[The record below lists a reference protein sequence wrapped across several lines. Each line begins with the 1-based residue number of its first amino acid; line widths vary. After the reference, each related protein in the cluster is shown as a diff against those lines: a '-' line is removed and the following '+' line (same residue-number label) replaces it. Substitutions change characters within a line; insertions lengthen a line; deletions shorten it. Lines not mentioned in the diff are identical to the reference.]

1 MRVAHQQP
9 CRSFSRGLDWRW
21 DILSL
26 AVFIVRDLGVAVLF
40 CVVTM
45 LGWGSW
51 ANTQKLAGKD
61 KWPFELFYWDYA
73 IGVFAFSLLFAFTL
87 GSAGASG
94 IPFLENLHGAPDSAV
109 WTAISSGVLFNI
121 SNILLVV
128 GIDAAGMAVAFPVG
142 VGLALVIGTVKSY
155 VLAPQGNRTLLSAG
169 VALIVFSMVMS
180 AVAHHRLKNAARSK
194 PLRGLVFSA
203 VAGCLMGFFY
213 PQLLASV
220 SPDFSTRAIQ
230 PGLLT
235 PYTGL
240 VLFAVGLL
248 GSNIVVNTVF
258 MRAGRVTYGD
268 YFRGRAR
275 LHSLGF
281 LGGCIWMLA
290 LCMNVIASGVAGPA
304 ISYALGQGATLV
316 AAIWGVFIWRE
327 FLHAPPGTWTFVSL
341 MFAGYVIGLVLI
353 GIASL

>member
-1 MRVAHQQP
+1 
-9 CRSFSRGLDWRW
+9 
-21 DILSL
+21 
-26 AVFIVRDLGVAVLF
+26 
-40 CVVTM
+40 M

-73 IGVFAFSLLFAFTL
+73 TGVFAFSLLFAFTL
-87 GSAGASG
+87 GSAGSSG
-94 IPFLENLHGAPDSAV
+94 APFLENLRGAPDRAI

-155 VLAPQGNRTLLSAG
+155 VLAPQGNAALLTTG
-169 VALIVFSMVMS
+169 VALIVFAMVMS
-180 AVAHHRLKNAARSK
+180 AVAHRRLPPASK
-194 PLRGLVFSA
+194 TRPLRGLAFSA
-203 VAGCLMGFFY
+203 IAGCLMGFFY
-213 PQLLASV
+213 PQLVASV

-235 PYTGL
+235 PYAAL

-248 GSNIVVNTVF
+248 ASNFAVNTIF
-258 MRAGRVTYGD
+258 MRAGKVTYRD
-268 YFRGRAR
+268 YFHGRAR

-290 LCMNVIASGVAGPA
+290 LSMNVIASGVAGPA

-327 FLHAPPGTWTFVSL
+327 FTHAPKGTWTFVAL
-341 MFAGYVIGLVLI
+341 MFAGYVAGLVLI
-353 GIASL
+353 GAASL

>member
-1 MRVAHQQP
+1 MSRVAREHGRP
-9 CRSFSRGLDWRW
+9 SLLAGVSAG
-21 DILSL
+21 ILAL
-26 AVFIVRDLGVAVLF
+26 AVFVVHDLGIAVLF

-73 IGVFAFSLLFAFTL
+73 IGVAAFSLLFAFTL
-87 GSAGASG
+87 GSAGSTGAAFLDNLRGASSNA
-94 IPFLENLHGAPDSAV
+94 I
-109 WTAISSGVLFNI
+109 WTAISSGILFNI

-142 VGLALVIGTVKSY
+142 VGLALVIGTLKSY
-155 VLAPQGNRTLLSAG
+155 VLAPKGNAALLFAG
-169 VALIVFSMVMS
+169 VALIVFAMIMS
-180 AVAHHRLKNAARSK
+180 GVAHRTHGQLNKK
-194 PLRGLVFSA
+194 KTIKGLAFSI

-213 PQLLASV
+213 PQLIAAI
-220 SPDFSTRAIQ
+220 SPDFGVRAIA

-235 PYTGL
+235 PYAAL
-240 VLFAVGLL
+240 VMFAVGLL
-248 GSNIVVNTVF
+248 ASNIVVNTIF
-258 MRAGRVTYGD
+258 MRAGRYTYAD
-268 YFRGRAR
+268 YFRGSAR
-275 LHSLGF
+275 LHTLGF

-290 LCMNVIASGVAGPA
+290 LCLNVIASGVAGPA

-316 AAIWGVFIWRE
+316 AALWGVFIWRE
-327 FLHAPPGTWTFVSL
+327 FTGAAKSTWALVGL
-341 MFAGYVIGLVLI
+341 MFAGYVIGLVVI

>member
-1 MRVAHQQP
+1 
-9 CRSFSRGLDWRW
+9 
-21 DILSL
+21 
-26 AVFIVRDLGVAVLF
+26 
-40 CVVTM
+40 M

-61 KWPFELFYWDYA
+61 RWPFELFYWDYA
-73 IGVFAFSLLFAFTL
+73 IGVFAFSVLFAFSF

-94 IPFLENLHGAPDSAV
+94 MPFLENLRGASESAI
-109 WTAISSGVLFNI
+109 WTAILSGILFNI

-155 VLAPQGNRTLLSAG
+155 ILSPKGTVALLMAG
-169 VALIVFSMVMS
+169 VALIVFAMIMS
-180 AVAHHRLKNAARSK
+180 ALAHRRLGQAAKAR
-194 PLRGLVFSA
+194 PFRGLAFSA

-220 SPDFSTRAIQ
+220 SPDFSARAIR

-235 PYTGL
+235 PYAAL

-248 GSNIVVNTVF
+248 ASNVVVNTIF
-258 MRAGRVTYGD
+258 MRAGKVTYGD
-268 YFRGRAR
+268 YFHGRAR

-290 LCMNVIASGVAGPA
+290 LSLNVIASGVAGPA

-327 FLHAPPGTWTFVSL
+327 FVDAPKSTWTFITL

-353 GIASL
+353 GTASL

>member
-1 MRVAHQQP
+1 
-9 CRSFSRGLDWRW
+9 
-21 DILSL
+21 
-26 AVFIVRDLGVAVLF
+26 VFIVHDLGVAVLF
-40 CVVTM
+40 CIVTM

-73 IGVFAFSLLFAFTL
+73 IGVFVFSLLFAFTL

-94 IPFLENLHGAPDSAV
+94 TPFLDNLQGASRGAI

-128 GIDAAGMAVAFPVG
+128 GIDEAGMAVAFPVG

-155 VLAPQGNRTLLSAG
+155 VLAPQGNAALLTGG
-169 VALIVFSMVMS
+169 VGLIVFAMIMS
-180 AVAHHRLKNAARSK
+180 AVAHHRLKQAAKSK
-194 PLRGLVFSA
+194 PIRGLAFSA

-213 PQLLASV
+213 PQLIAAV
-220 SPDFSTRAIQ
+220 SPDFTTRALQ

-235 PYTGL
+235 PYTAL

-248 GSNIVVNTVF
+248 ASNVVVNTIF
-258 MRAGRVTYGD
+258 MRAGKVTYVD
-268 YFRGRAR
+268 YFQGRAR
-275 LHSLGF
+275 LHSLG
-281 LGGCIWMLA
+281 LAGGCIWMLA
-290 LCMNVIASGVAGPA
+290 LSMNVIASGVAGPA

-316 AAIWGVFIWRE
+316 AAIWGVFVWRE
-327 FLHAPPGTWTFVSL
+327 FMNAPRGTWTFVTL

-353 GIASL
+353 GMASL

>member
-1 MRVAHQQP
+1 
-9 CRSFSRGLDWRW
+9 
-21 DILSL
+21 
-26 AVFIVRDLGVAVLF
+26 
-40 CVVTM
+40 M

-73 IGVFAFSLLFAFTL
+73 IGVFVFSLLFALTL
-87 GSAGASG
+87 GSAGSAGDAFLDNLRGASG
-94 IPFLENLHGAPDSAV
+94 NAM

-155 VLAPQGNRTLLSAG
+155 VLAPKGNAALLFAG
-169 VALIVFSMVMS
+169 VALIVFAMIMS
-180 AVAHHRLKNAARSK
+180 ALAHRNLAQGKKMKTA
-194 PLRGLVFSA
+194 RGLMFS
-203 VAGCLMGFFY
+203 VIAGCLMGFFY
-213 PQLLASV
+213 PQLIAAI
-220 SPDFSTRAIQ
+220 SPDFGASQIA

-235 PYTGL
+235 PYAAL
-240 VLFAVGLL
+240 VMFAVGLL
-248 GSNIVVNTVF
+248 ASNVVVNTIF
-258 MRAGRVTYGD
+258 MRAGKYTYAD
-268 YFRGRAR
+268 YFRGSPR

-290 LCMNVIASGVAGPA
+290 LCLNAIASGVAGPA

-327 FLHAPPGTWTFVSL
+327 FTGAAKSTWALVGL
-341 MFAGYVIGLVLI
+341 MFAGYVIGLIAI
-353 GIASL
+353 GVASL